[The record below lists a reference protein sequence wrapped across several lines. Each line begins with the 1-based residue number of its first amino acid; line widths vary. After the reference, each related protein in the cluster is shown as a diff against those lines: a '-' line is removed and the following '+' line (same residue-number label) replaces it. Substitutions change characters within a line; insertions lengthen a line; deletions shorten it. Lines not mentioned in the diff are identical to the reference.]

1 LESRTLH
8 VHGTD
13 KQRLPYAGNFYIK
26 GIKYTMRSRK
36 NIVSIRMNDAEYDSL
51 KAKVKDAGISQQAF
65 IINAISGAVI
75 ASAEEIKVQKEI
87 SRSLSDLVRQLRG
100 LATNVNQ
107 IAHVANDQGAISS
120 LNELRSIH
128 DEISNYRK
136 ESDEIWLSI
145 RSSINRQKAT
155 EQ

>member
-1 LESRTLH
+1 
-8 VHGTD
+8 
-13 KQRLPYAGNFYIK
+13 
-26 GIKYTMRSRK
+26 
-36 NIVSIRMNDAEYDSL
+36 MNDAEYDSL

-65 IINAISGAVI
+65 IINAISEAVI
-75 ASAEEIKVQKEI
+75 ASADEIKVQKEI
-87 SRSLSDLVRQLRG
+87 SRSLSDLVRLLRG